1 MIHIKLIIQFRKYV
15 CLLSKSNNFNI
26 GDVIVKILLFT
37 HKSDIDG
44 MGNAI
49 LAKLA
54 FDEVEYVLCETFN
67 LQNEIKKYYDDESIY
82 NYDMIFV
89 TDLWLEE
96 PTLSKVA
103 NDNRLKDK
111 FLIFD
116 HHKSAIEGN
125 YNKYD
130 FATIKISYEKGLC
143 SGTSLFY
150 EWLVNNGFID
160 KDNQKIEDFSELTRK
175 YDTWEWKTKY
185 NDKMS
190 HELTLLFYS
199 VGCNGYIKLMYDKL
213 SIIDGKR
220 FSFNDLENMLISN
233 KKQQVEEKLSN
244 YANQVY
250 YKEICGL
257 KAGIVFIDYE
267 YRNDLAEFF
276 RQNNF
281 DMDFAMLIALDYGTI
296 SYRNIKDNVNVRL
309 IAETM
314 GGKGHDKTAS
324 SPISEEEKKTLIK
337 VLTKTK

>member
-1 MIHIKLIIQFRKYV
+1 M
-15 CLLSKSNNFNI
+15 
-26 GDVIVKILLFT
+26 KILLFT

-67 LQNEIKKYYDDESIY
+67 LQNEIKKYYDDEKIY
-82 NYDMIFV
+82 NYDMVFV

-103 NDNRLKDK
+103 NDNKLKDK

-130 FATIKISYEKGLC
+130 FATIKISDEKGLC

-185 NDKMS
+185 NDEMP
-190 HELTLLFYS
+190 HELTLLFDS
-199 VGCNGYIKLMYDKL
+199 VGCDGYIKLMYDKL
-213 SIIDGKR
+213 NTVDGKR

-233 KKQQVEEKLSN
+233 KIQQVEEKLSN
-244 YANQVY
+244 YANKVY
-250 YKEICGL
+250 YKEILGL

-267 YRNDLAEFF
+267 YRNDLTEYF
-276 RQNNF
+276 RQNNY
-281 DMDFAMLIALDYGTI
+281 DIDFVMLIALDYGTI
-296 SYRNIKDNVNVRL
+296 SYRNIKDKVNVRL
-309 IAETM
+309 VAEAM
-314 GGKGHDKTAS
+314 GGKGHDKAAA
-324 SPISEEEKKTLIK
+324 SPISEEKKRALIK
-337 VLTKTK
+337 VLTETVKYNIE